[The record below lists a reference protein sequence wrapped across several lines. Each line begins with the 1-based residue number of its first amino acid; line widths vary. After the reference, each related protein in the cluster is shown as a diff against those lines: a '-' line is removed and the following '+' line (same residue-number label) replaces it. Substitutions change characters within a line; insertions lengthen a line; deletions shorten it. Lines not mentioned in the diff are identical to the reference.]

1 MSRRY
6 STSITR
12 LWSNK
17 RGATAVE
24 FALVATPLITLIFA
38 SLQIAIIFFF
48 DQALQTAAQK
58 AARQLMTGSAQTADL
73 TQAQF
78 KALVC
83 ANLPS
88 QFQCP
93 NVMIDVESAQSF
105 PTINTAPITLTY
117 NASHAV
123 TNAWSYSPGNAG
135 DIVIMRAMYDWPVL
149 GGPLAL
155 GLANQPDGGHLLI
168 ATAVFKN
175 EPFQ

>member
-1 MSRRY
+1 MARRY
-6 STSITR
+6 HPLILR
-12 LWSNK
+12 LWSNN

-24 FALVATPLITLIFA
+24 FAMVAIPLITLIFA

-58 AARQLMTGSAQTADL
+58 AARQLMTGSAQTANM
-73 TQAQF
+73 TQSQF
-78 KALVC
+78 QAVVC

-93 NVMIDVESAQSF
+93 NVMVDVESAQSF
-105 PTINTAPITLTY
+105 PTINTAPIALTY
-117 NASHAV
+117 SGNTV
-123 TNAWSYSPGNAG
+123 TNVWNYSPGNPG
-135 DIVIMRAMYDWPVL
+135 DIVIMRAMYDWPVV

>member
-1 MSRRY
+1 
-6 STSITR
+6 
-12 LWSNK
+12 
-17 RGATAVE
+17 VE
-24 FALVATPLITLIFA
+24 FALIAAPLITLIFA
-38 SLQIAIIFFF
+38 SLQLAIIFFF

-58 AARQLMTGSAQTADL
+58 AARQLMTGSAQTANM
-73 TQAQF
+73 TPAQF

-105 PTINTAPITLTY
+105 PTIDTTPITLTY
-117 NASHAV
+117 DGSNAV
-123 TNAWSYSPGNAG
+123 TNNWSYSPGNAG
-135 DIVIMRAMYDWPVL
+135 DIVIIRAMYDWPVV
-149 GGPLAL
+149 GGLLAL
-155 GLANQPDGGHLLI
+155 GLANQPDGGRLLV

>member
-1 MSRRY
+1 MTRRHPLL
-6 STSITR
+6 ITR
-12 LWSNK
+12 LWSSNS
-17 RGATAVE
+17 GATAVE
-24 FALVATPLITLIFA
+24 FALVAMPLIALIFA

-58 AARQLMTGSAQTADL
+58 AARQLMTGSAQTANM
-73 TQAQF
+73 TQTQF
-78 KALVC
+78 KAVVC

-93 NVMIDVESAQSF
+93 NVMIDVESASSF
-105 PTINTAPITLTY
+105 PTIDTTPITLTFD
-117 NASHAV
+117 ASHAV
-123 TNAWSYSPGNAG
+123 TNTWSYSPGNAG
-135 DIVIMRAMYDWPVL
+135 DIVIMRAMYDWPVV

-155 GLANQPDGGHLLI
+155 GLANQPDGGHLLV